1 MLRIGLTGGIGS
13 GKSTV
18 AELFAD
24 LGVPVIDTDRIAHEL
39 TAPGSELVRLIGEMF
54 GSGTVATDGTLDRT
68 GVRRIIFA
76 DAAKRH
82 QLEAL
87 LHPRIRSRT
96 LELMAQLRGPY
107 CIVVVPLLLEA
118 GWQSLVDRVLVVD
131 TPPELQLHRTLQ
143 RDARPV
149 EEVRAIIAAQIP
161 REMRLDAADDIVIN
175 DADRDKL
182 AAQVEALHQKY
193 LQLATSP

>member
-24 LGVPVIDTDRIAHEL
+24 LGVPIIDTDRIAHEL
-39 TAPGSELVRLIGEMF
+39 TAPGSELVGLIGEMF
-54 GSGTVATDGTLDRT
+54 GSGTVAADGTLDRT
-68 GVRRIIFA
+68 GLRQIIFA
-76 DAAKRH
+76 DAAKRR

-87 LHPRIRSRT
+87 LHPRIRSRA
-96 LELMAQLRGPY
+96 LEFMAQLRGPY

-118 GWQSLVDRVLVVD
+118 GWHSLVDRILVVD
-131 TPPELQLHRTLQ
+131 APPELQLHRTLQ

-161 REMRLDAADDIVIN
+161 REKRLDAADDIVVN
-175 DADRDKL
+175 DADRSKL